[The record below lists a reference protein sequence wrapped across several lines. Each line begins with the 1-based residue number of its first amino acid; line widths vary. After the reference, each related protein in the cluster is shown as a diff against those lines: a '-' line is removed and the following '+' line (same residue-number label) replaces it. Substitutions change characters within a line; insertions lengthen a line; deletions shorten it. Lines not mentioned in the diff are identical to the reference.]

1 MHYGVWPLVTLIHD
15 LKICVDGNRFLVTGF
30 QWRGWGRGGA
40 ERTLALSPSLRQD
53 SELLLLPKRLQ
64 AKTMPRSFLFPYLSF
79 LELKLA
85 TQTDLHPLWNAR
97 VWVSELP
104 SLCSSSLSGSGVHCS
119 QFPCS
124 RPGPRCCASL
134 DQCPRGCSPARQC
147 PSMGPALQ
155 EQASNHLGPS
165 ICQSHEGSSPCRE
178 QGPETWSIQV
188 YLQPKVSSQSSMS
201 QEPRESQEPAPS
213 AQKPESPERSFS
225 HDMCQKSSLLESHA
239 PQKPLG
245 VLSF

>member
-1 MHYGVWPLVTLIHD
+1 MQHGVWPVVTLIHD
-15 LKICVDGNRFLVTGF
+15 PMISAEGNRFLLTRF
-30 QWRGWGRGGA
+30 QLWRGWEHSCCNNPFSPQRPSTSLASQKITSQNHAQKFPISWSACKQISTLSGMCTGGLQSHHLVVA
-40 ERTLALSPSLRQD
+40 APSLRI
-53 SELLLLPKRLQ
+53 
-64 AKTMPRSFLFPYLSF
+64 
-79 LELKLA
+79 
-85 TQTDLHPLWNAR
+85 
-97 VWVSELP
+97 WVQ
-104 SLCSSSLSGSGVHCS
+104 GSQS
-119 QFPCS
+119 PCGS
-124 RPGPRCCASL
+124 PGPVCPAAL

-178 QGPETWSIQV
+178 HGPETWSIQV

-225 HDMCQKSSLLESHA
+225 RDMFQKSSLLESHA